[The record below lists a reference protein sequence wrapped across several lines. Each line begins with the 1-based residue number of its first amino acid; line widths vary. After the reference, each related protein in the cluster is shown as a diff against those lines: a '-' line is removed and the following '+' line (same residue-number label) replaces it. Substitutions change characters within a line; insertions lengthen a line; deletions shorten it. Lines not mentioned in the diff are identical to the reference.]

1 MHKKLQTNACLK
13 GKVVPMKKQIKPSKV
28 KNRFLTLRINMCID
42 AFITPHTQF
51 V

>member
-1 MHKKLQTNACLK
+1 MHKTLQTNACLK

-28 KNRFLTLRINMCID
+28 KNRFLTLRIID